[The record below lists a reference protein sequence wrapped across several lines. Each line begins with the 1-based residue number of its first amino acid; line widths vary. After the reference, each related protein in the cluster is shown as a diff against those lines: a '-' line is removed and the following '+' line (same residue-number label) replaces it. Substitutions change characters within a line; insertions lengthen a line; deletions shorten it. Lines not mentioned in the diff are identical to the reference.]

1 MFNLLESDSSVSVP
15 RARRRL
21 SYRKQTQKLTENSNL
36 NSNREDKGKQYSD
49 VFGNQKKKII
59 PAFQFPP

>member
-21 SYRKQTQKLTENSNL
+21 SYRKQTQKLTENSDL
-36 NSNREDKGKQYSD
+36 NSNREDKGKQ
-49 VFGNQKKKII
+49 
-59 PAFQFPP
+59 